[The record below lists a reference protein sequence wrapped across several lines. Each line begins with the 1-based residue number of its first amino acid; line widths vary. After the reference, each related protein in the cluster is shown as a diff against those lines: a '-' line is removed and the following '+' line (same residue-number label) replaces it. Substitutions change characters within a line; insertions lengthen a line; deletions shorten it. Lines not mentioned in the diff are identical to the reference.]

1 MGAQW
6 CAPRH
11 NQCFPLRIRTP
22 MPRTRRPS
30 QHETQAKCAT
40 RHVSLLFLTV
50 AESASMSNIVMLRAV
65 AVLAWRVSCAKRSR
79 ANMGASASGNVEGRR
94 GKFTA
99 EWGDQFFF
107 GLQTRNRAFSC
118 TSTFPSPT
126 NNSPHPGS
134 AGSAKTVFIH
144 YDSESVT
151 AKLLAWCERV
161 RVAIM
166 RP

>member
-1 MGAQW
+1 
-6 CAPRH
+6 
-11 NQCFPLRIRTP
+11 
-22 MPRTRRPS
+22 
-30 QHETQAKCAT
+30 
-40 RHVSLLFLTV
+40 
-50 AESASMSNIVMLRAV
+50 
-65 AVLAWRVSCAKRSR
+65 
-79 ANMGASASGNVEGRR
+79 MGASASGNVEGRR

-107 GLQTRNRAFSC
+107 GLQTKPGTATMDYRAFSC
-118 TSTFPSPT
+118 TSFPSPT

>member
-1 MGAQW
+1 
-6 CAPRH
+6 
-11 NQCFPLRIRTP
+11 
-22 MPRTRRPS
+22 
-30 QHETQAKCAT
+30 
-40 RHVSLLFLTV
+40 
-50 AESASMSNIVMLRAV
+50 
-65 AVLAWRVSCAKRSR
+65 
-79 ANMGASASGNVEGRR
+79 MGASASGNVEGRR

-107 GLQTRNRAFSC
+107 VQTRNRNNGLSRVFMHVC
-118 TSTFPSPT
+118 ICPSLLLEEKRAVPSNRT

-144 YDSESVT
+144 HDSESVT

>member
-107 GLQTRNRAFSC
+107 GLQTKPGTATMDYRAFSC
-118 TSTFPSPT
+118 TSTFPSRT

-144 YDSESVT
+144 
-151 AKLLAWCERV
+151 
-161 RVAIM
+161 
-166 RP
+166 